1 MKTIFTKLLSLTFIL
16 LVGTLKA
23 NGETPAAPTFT
34 WDKTEILAAWTSTT
48 GPQVIKDA
56 NGIKF
61 QQIGSAGSVGAYINI
76 SSANANLDLSLTTAA
91 ALTLTSSTDYI
102 SSIVITYASSGST
115 KSINPYVGYNTSPT
129 AIGSSSTST
138 NGCEIGTTTT
148 NTAISYAFTPTPGAK
163 FAVIVCG
170 ATCVSTLST
179 VGQNRIS
186 HIDVYTTPNLA
197 SITSF
202 TVNGQAAVIDQ
213 VNKTIKA
220 TLPYGTNLSAI
231 TPVVTLGGTATSY
244 TPTGATNFSAGAVTY
259 TAIGGGAS
267 TNYAVTLTAV
277 TSASNDATLSDLK
290 VDGTTVAGFSAAI
303 LTYNVTL
310 PFIYTGIPVIS
321 STVNDITA
329 GQVISQASAIPGSA
343 TVTVTAQDNSVKVYT
358 VNFTRTIASTAC
370 DITSF
375 KINAKVGV
383 ITDPPNIV
391 VRMQLNTDVTSLTP
405 TLVVSSLAT
414 YSPAGAQN
422 FTNPV
427 NYVVTAEDGTQK
439 TYTVTVVL
447 ADMKFTGP
455 FPYETNF
462 PSGYVIPEWMSATV
476 GSISFVEPY
485 GAGTSGMDKVLWY
498 DNATETSAATA
509 TVIRASSAT
518 IIEFYVSNCTNI
530 TAGLSATGTR
540 TFNLLVNGNVVSTLP
555 STAGYTLATLAYA
568 VNATTPTTIGIN
580 ATEATAFTLG
590 YLKIEGVGTGVNA
603 VKLSGVSFDGQT
615 IYNQNQLDLQVI
627 DALGRLVIRSK
638 ENINMGTNPKGFYF
652 VKSNSGTLKIVLT
665 K

>member
-16 LVGTLKA
+16 LAGTLKA

-34 WDKTEILAAWTSTT
+34 WDKTEILAAWTTTT

-61 QQIGSAGSVGAYINI
+61 QQIGSSATLGAYINI
-76 SSANANLDLSLTTAA
+76 SSANANLDLSLSTAA
-91 ALTLTSSTDYI
+91 ALTITSATDYI

-115 KSINPYVGYNTSPT
+115 KSINPYAGYNTSPT
-129 AIGSSSTST
+129 AIGSTSTST

-148 NTAISYAFTPTPGAK
+148 NTAIAYAFTPTPGSK

-170 ATCVSTLST
+170 ATCGSNTST

-244 TPTGATNFSAGAVTY
+244 TPTGSINFSAGAVTY
-259 TAIGGGAS
+259 TATGSGAS
-267 TNYAVTLTAV
+267 TSYAVTLTAV
-277 TSASNDATLSDLK
+277 TSASSDATLSDLK
-290 VDGTTVAGFSAAI
+290 VDGTTFAGFSATI

-358 VNFTRTIASTAC
+358 VNFTRTAASTAC

-383 ITDPPNIV
+383 ITDPNIV
-391 VRMQLNTDVTSLTP
+391 VRMQLNTDVTNLTP

-414 YSPAGAQN
+414 YTPTGAQN

-427 NYVVTAEDGTQK
+427 NYVITAEDGTQK

-485 GAGTSGMDKVLWY
+485 GAGSSGMDKVLWY
-498 DNATETSAATA
+498 DNATETAAA
-509 TVIRASSAT
+509 NASVVRASSAT
-518 IIEFYVSNCTNI
+518 TIELYVSNCTNI
-530 TAGLSATGTR
+530 TAGLSATGSR
-540 TFNLLVNGNVVSTLP
+540 TFNLLVNGTVVTSLP
-555 STAGYTLATLAYA
+555 STAGYTLATLIYA
-568 VNATTPTTIGIN
+568 VNTTTPTTIGIN

-590 YLKIEGVGTGVNA
+590 YLKIEGVGTGLSA

-638 ENINMGTNPKGFYF
+638 ENINMSTNPKGFYF

>member
-16 LVGTLKA
+16 LVGTLNA

-34 WDKTEILAAWTSTT
+34 WDKSEILAAWTTTT

-61 QQIGSAGSVGAYINI
+61 QQIGSAATIGAYINI
-76 SSANANLDLSLTTAA
+76 SSANASLDLSLATAA
-91 ALTLTSSTDYI
+91 ALTITSATDYI

-115 KSINPYVGYNTSPT
+115 KSSNPYVGYNTSPT
-129 AIGSSSTST
+129 AIGSTSTST

-170 ATCVSTLST
+170 ATCGSSTST
-179 VGQNRIS
+179 TGQNRIS

-259 TAIGGGAS
+259 TATGGGAS
-267 TNYAVTLTAV
+267 TNYAVTLTTV
-277 TSASNDATLSDLK
+277 TSASSDATLSDLK

-329 GQVISQASAIPGSA
+329 GQVISQTSAIPGSA

-358 VNFTRTIASTAC
+358 VNFTRTTASTAC

-383 ITDPPNIV
+383 ITDPNIV

-485 GAGTSGMDKVLWY
+485 GAGTSGMDKGLWY
-498 DNATETSAATA
+498 DNVTETAAATA
-509 TVIRASSAT
+509 SVIRASSAT
-518 IIEFYVSNCTNI
+518 TIEFYVSNCTNI

-540 TFNLLVNGNVVSTLP
+540 TFNLLVNGTVVTSLP

-568 VNATTPTTIGIN
+568 VNATTPTIIGIN

-590 YLKIEGVGTGVNA
+590 YLKIDGQGTGLNLI
-603 VKLSGVSFDGQT
+603 KLPGVTFDGQ
-615 IYNQNQLDLQVI
+615 IIHNENQLDLQVI